1 MKKRV
6 ISLICCAAVLLPLIL
21 SGCGNS
27 ADTELPTEP
36 AIPIVLKEQI
46 PSAAVDAS
54 YDLSAIIMEED
65 GVKYTYDA
73 SYTDPQ
79 TGEIKNL
86 KVKSGKIIPKEE
98 VEITVTVTAARGE
111 ESSSIQFIVPISIT
125 ADIMDKLLSSDGIA
139 GQAGDGVSKIITK
152 ESNYLHSENSVS
164 SLSVTFTGGNNTE
177 VFNLSHYSLQ
187 PYYSAQVWRNAAV
200 SFWVYNPMN
209 QDVSFKLTSFNPE
222 NSKTL
227 LWDSTENTQIQL
239 AKAGTWTNVVF
250 SLYDMGI
257 TQPLSDN
264 PTYPREDSLKVCAQ
278 YNGTDSCTIYIDEL
292 DIVHADSIGLTTGYT
307 ESPIPSGDYSDLL
320 SFCRVYT
327 EDYIAQLTESPNG
340 NGTTTAYRFG
350 SSQQAGYPTFY
361 LDFPQTT
368 DISGFDYLK
377 FDVFGENCYPYLAAS
392 IRYLDENGNIKNSGA
407 YYDYYRNQWQTIYLN
422 LDYLKDVDLT
432 KAIGISF
439 SVHMDRNFVAGQF
452 NCVYFDNVS
461 LYEYP
466 EDEPQMATATLEDND
481 IISGPFYASNTKPN
495 TNGICKVATDE
506 SGNIHSNSSLLF
518 WTNNA
523 CGYPNADATFMFETE
538 QDWSNY
544 SIMSFDTHQSCGHYW
559 LQFNILYLDEN
570 GKQQSA
576 YWRYDT
582 INTAWQTNHA
592 SLDWFKTEAGEQVKP
607 DVLNRVV
614 GFKIAANMA
623 INVTGEVAQ
632 IYFDNFIFS

>member
-1 MKKRV
+1 MRKR
-6 ISLICCAAVLLPLIL
+6 ILSLICCAAVLLPLIL
-21 SGCGNS
+21 SGCSNA
-27 ADTELPTEP
+27 ADPELTTEP

-65 GVKYTYDA
+65 GVKYTYAA

-79 TGEIKNL
+79 TGEIKDL

-98 VEITVTVTAARGE
+98 VEIAVTVTATRGE
-111 ESSSIQFIVPISIT
+111 ENSSIHFIVPISIT

-164 SLSVTFTGGNNTE
+164 SLSVTFTGGNNAE
-177 VFNLSHYSLQ
+177 LFNLSHYSLQ

-200 SFWVYNPMN
+200 SFWVYNPME
-209 QDVSFKLTSFNPE
+209 QDVAFKLTSFNPE

-227 LWDSTENTQIQL
+227 LWDSPENTQIQL

-292 DIVHADSIGLTTGYT
+292 DIVHADSIGLTTGYS
-307 ESPIPSGDYSDLL
+307 ESSAPSGDYSDLL
-320 SFCRVYT
+320 SFCSVYT
-327 EDYIAQLTESPNG
+327 EDSIAQLTESPNG

-361 LDFPQTT
+361 LDFPQVT

-422 LDYLKDVDLT
+422 LNYLKDVDLT
-432 KAIGISF
+432 KVVGISF

-452 NCVYFDNVS
+452 NCVYFDNVA

-466 EDEPQMATATLEDND
+466 FDEPQMAPAITEDHD
-481 IISGPFYASNTKPN
+481 IISGPFYTTGTKPN
-495 TNGICKVATDE
+495 TNGVCKVSSDE
-506 SGNIHSNSSLLF
+506 AGNSRSNSALLF

-523 CGYPNADATFMFETE
+523 CGYPNVDATFMFETE

-544 SIMSFDTHQSCGHYW
+544 NILSFDTHQSCGHYW
-559 LQFNILYLDEN
+559 LQFNILYLDDN

-592 SLDWFKTEAGEQVKP
+592 SLDWFKLDDGTPIKP
-607 DVLNRVV
+607 ENLNRVV
-614 GFKIAANMA
+614 GFQVAANMA

-632 IYFDNFIFS
+632 IYFDNFILS